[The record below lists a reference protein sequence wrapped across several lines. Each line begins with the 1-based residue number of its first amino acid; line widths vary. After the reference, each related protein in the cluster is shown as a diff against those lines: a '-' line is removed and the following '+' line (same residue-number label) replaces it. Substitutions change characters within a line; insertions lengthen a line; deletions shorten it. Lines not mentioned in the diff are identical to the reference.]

1 MNGWEE
7 GWRVEFENER
17 KVREK
22 AFSRSS
28 QKTKMGGAIQEDWVE
43 DMQQVPR
50 EGVGMEWN
58 QELTESGGLSHG
70 LASTVT

>member
-7 GWRVEFENER
+7 RWRVEFENER

-43 DMQQVPR
+43 DM
-50 EGVGMEWN
+50 
-58 QELTESGGLSHG
+58 
-70 LASTVT
+70 